1 MLDLQYFHPYKL
13 YIPSFM
19 AVKMSYVENV
29 KLALQSIVGNKLR
42 TFLTALIIAIGMM
55 ALIGVL
61 TSIDAMKN
69 SLTDSFS
76 SMGSNSFNIRN
87 RGLNVRIGN
96 EGTRSKVFANITYAQ
111 SAKFRQD
118 FHFNA
123 LTSISAN
130 VSWNTTAKFQS
141 KKTNP
146 NIGLIGTD
154 ENYLQ
159 TSGYVVSEGRNF
171 STREVETG
179 SGVIIIGSEVSKM
192 LFNEIIDPIGQFITV
207 NNIRYL
213 VIGVL
218 KSKGSSSGMGGDR
231 ACFIPLVKA
240 RAVMQGTEPSYVI
253 TVSSNDPM
261 RLEAA
266 IGEATIVFRNI
277 RGLSSRQSNDF
288 EITKS
293 DAVAQM
299 LMQNMAMVTLGAVV
313 IAFITLVG
321 ASIGLMNIMLV
332 SVTERTRE
340 IGIRK
345 AIGATPSVI
354 RKQFLMEAI
363 VICMIGGV
371 AGIFIGILIGNLLA
385 LQLGTSFI
393 IPWGAIILGFAV
405 CGLVGMLSG
414 YYPASKA
421 SKLDPV
427 DALRYE

>member
-1 MLDLQYFHPYKL
+1 
-13 YIPSFM
+13 M

-130 VSWNTTAKFQS
+130 VSWNTTAKYQS

-218 KSKGSSSGMGGDR
+218 KSKGSSAGMGGDR
-231 ACFIPLVKA
+231 ACFIPLIKA

-277 RGLSSRQSNDF
+277 RGLTSRQSNDF

-371 AGIFIGILIGNLLA
+371 AGIFIGILIGNILA